1 MFAFGDQLGC
11 PGREVGK
18 NAHDSWPEEVGK
30 MPMTVGQ
37 RKKNQD
43 QVDCVIV
50 LLIMAANQTVQGLVL
65 GFLDYLGNF
74 SLQYVR
80 KAYDSTEQRCCT
92 ETVVPDGTTFL
103 VVTVIYQLA
112 GFPW

>member
-1 MFAFGDQLGC
+1 
-11 PGREVGK
+11 
-18 NAHDSWPEEVGK
+18 

-43 QVDCVIV
+43 QVGSVIV
-50 LLIMAANQTVQGLVL
+50 LLMAANQTVQGLVL
-65 GFLDYLGNF
+65 GFLDYLGNS

-92 ETVVPDGTTFL
+92 ETVIPDGTAFL
-103 VVTVIYQLA
+103 VVAVIYQLA
-112 GFPW
+112 DFPW